1 MELEKFVKLAETL
14 EKKKKGKKEE
24 ELEKLQKLFERF
36 HLLNRNYLDKEAF
49 EKARD
54 SIPSIAEAIAG
65 TVRYL
70 DAEVTRLRSKRM
82 KLPFEN
88 MELAE
93 MQKVQTRN
101 EMLLKEFLS
110 QFPE

>member
-14 EKKKKGKKEE
+14 EKKKKGKKE

>member
-1 MELEKFVKLAETL
+1 MDLEKFLKLAETL
-14 EKKKKGKKEE
+14 ENKKKGKKE

-49 EKARD
+49 EKGQG

-65 TVRYL
+65 TLRYL
-70 DAEVTRLRSKRM
+70 DAEVTRLRTKRM

-110 QFPE
+110 QFSE

>member
-1 MELEKFVKLAETL
+1 MDLEKFVKLAEAL
-14 EKKKKGKKEE
+14 EKKKKGKKE

-36 HLLNRNYLDKEAF
+36 HLLNRKVLDKESF
-49 EKARD
+49 EKAKG
-54 SIPSIAEAIAG
+54 SIPSISEAIAG

-70 DAEVTRLRSKRM
+70 DAEVTRLRGKRM

-88 MELAE
+88 VELAE
-93 MQKVQTRN
+93 IQKLQVRN
-101 EMLLKEFLS
+101 EMLLKDYVA

>member
-1 MELEKFVKLAETL
+1 MDLEKFLKLAETL
-14 EKKKKGKKEE
+14 EKTKKGKKE

-36 HLLNRNYLDKEAF
+36 HLLNRKYLEKEAF
-49 EKARD
+49 EKAKG
-54 SIPSIAEAIAG
+54 SIPSISEAIAG

-70 DAEVTRLRSKRM
+70 DAEVTRLRGKRM

-88 MELAE
+88 VELAE
-93 MQKVQTRN
+93 IQKLQVRN
-101 EMLLKEFLS
+101 EMLLKEYVA